1 MRYSWFA
8 AAVVTSLK
16 VGACQSSATRS
27 GCEESTQVGAA
38 SPTRLPYETRLDR
51 QGGAERRRRL
61 RASVPPR
68 ALVQKT
74 EKRPAHAI
82 AKKPLTET
90 TQLGLL
96 TGFSFN
102 HSSATSVQMSI
113 EIKIRKNE
121 PIDRALRRMKKKLDR
136 ENIIKGT
143 RAKRYFEKP
152 CEKRRRKEKVQAF
165 TQMLRRR
172 YAE

>member
-1 MRYSWFA
+1 LGRLIWVPVSGSA
-8 AAVVTSLK
+8 LRQKSALTHLSRLGVVTS
-16 VGACQSSATRS
+16 
-27 GCEESTQVGAA
+27 
-38 SPTRLPYETRLDR
+38 
-51 QGGAERRRRL
+51 
-61 RASVPPR
+61 
-68 ALVQKT
+68 
-74 EKRPAHAI
+74 
-82 AKKPLTET
+82 
-90 TQLGLL
+90 
-96 TGFSFN
+96 FSFTN
-102 HSSATSVQMSI
+102 SVCQTVLMSI

-143 RAKRYFEKP
+143 RAKRYYEKP

>member
-1 MRYSWFA
+1 MPL
-8 AAVVTSLK
+8 TP
-16 VGACQSSATRS
+16 ATRDGLFVS
-27 GCEESTQVGAA
+27 F
-38 SPTRLPYETRLDR
+38 
-51 QGGAERRRRL
+51 
-61 RASVPPR
+61 
-68 ALVQKT
+68 
-74 EKRPAHAI
+74 
-82 AKKPLTET
+82 PLS
-90 TQLGLL
+90 L
-96 TGFSFN
+96 TGPVTPAS
-102 HSSATSVQMSI
+102 MSI

>member
-1 MRYSWFA
+1 M
-8 AAVVTSLK
+8 AVL
-16 VGACQSSATRS
+16 
-27 GCEESTQVGAA
+27 
-38 SPTRLPYETRLDR
+38 
-51 QGGAERRRRL
+51 
-61 RASVPPR
+61 
-68 ALVQKT
+68 
-74 EKRPAHAI
+74 
-82 AKKPLTET
+82 KKPLTRAPR
-90 TQLGLL
+90 LGLL
-96 TGFSFN
+96 TDFPFN
-102 HSSATSVQMSI
+102 HTSVHVVQMSI

>member
-1 MRYSWFA
+1 MPDEPAWMGKKAIDGPPA
-8 AAVVTSLK
+8 AW
-16 VGACQSSATRS
+16 RS
-27 GCEESTQVGAA
+27 NRLFL
-38 SPTRLPYETRLDR
+38 SPTPVCT
-51 QGGAERRRRL
+51 
-61 RASVPPR
+61 S
-68 ALVQKT
+68 AL
-74 EKRPAHAI
+74 
-82 AKKPLTET
+82 
-90 TQLGLL
+90 
-96 TGFSFN
+96 
-102 HSSATSVQMSI
+102 MSI

-143 RAKRYFEKP
+143 RAKRYYEKP